1 MPRQMK
7 LGVRFE
13 AKYIG
18 KRTTNR
24 LVIAQLDSIEI
35 VIAFSKN
42 LVGGA
47 LFSPPLILTRVNPK
61 LTLP

>member
-13 AKYIG
+13 AQYIG
-18 KRTTNR
+18 KWTTNR
-24 LVIAQLDSIEI
+24 LVITQLDSIEI

-47 LFSPPLILTRVNPK
+47 KKSPPPY
-61 LTLP
+61 PD